1 MNERITSE
9 GTVVAIPG
17 SVTDL
22 AKGLRELIACLRDVA
37 ALIDDGGKAVA
48 GTFRN
53 RRSRGAAR
61 NLDTLV
67 FSPAGS
73 RQYLERIADGTG
85 TRDDVAGIA
94 AMLEATADDVER
106 SMRDLS
112 GYRDTL
118 RESCGME
125 AANALDEIIYGKFGK
140 DGLRRS
146 LGRIV
151 KIGEGQRAI
160 PAEAVQIAI
169 GALGTIEGL
178 NSRIAELHDQLL
190 AKLKG

>member
-1 MNERITSE
+1 MNERTTSE

-22 AKGLRELIACLRDVA
+22 VKGLRELIACLRDVA
-37 ALIDDGGKAVA
+37 ALIGDGRKVVA

-61 NLDTLV
+61 NLDKLV

-118 RESCGME
+118 RESCGMKT
-125 AANALDEIIYGKFGK
+125 ANALDEIIYGKFGK
-140 DGLRRS
+140 VGLRRS

-151 KIGEGQRAI
+151 TISEGQEI
-160 PAEAVQIAI
+160 VPADAVEIAI
-169 GALGTIEGL
+169 GALGTIKGL
-178 NSRIAELHDQLL
+178 NRRIAKLHDQLL
-190 AKLKG
+190 ARLKE

>member
-1 MNERITSE
+1 MT
-9 GTVVAIPG
+9 
-17 SVTDL
+17 
-22 AKGLRELIACLRDVA
+22 
-37 ALIDDGGKAVA
+37 DGGKAVA

-106 SMRDLS
+106 SS
-112 GYRDTL
+112 ET
-118 RESCGME
+118 
-125 AANALDEIIYGKFGK
+125 
-140 DGLRRS
+140 
-146 LGRIV
+146 
-151 KIGEGQRAI
+151 
-160 PAEAVQIAI
+160 
-169 GALGTIEGL
+169 
-178 NSRIAELHDQLL
+178 
-190 AKLKG
+190 